1 MHYFILANAELSVVE
16 AATNEVCK
24 AAEDVRSSDLMGGLS
39 FYAFSFFKSRPAKS
53 WVSESSAPQWAGTD
67 LIMPLYSFYSPRPS
81 LS

>member
-1 MHYFILANAELSVVE
+1 MYNAELSVVE

-53 WVSESSAPQWAGTD
+53 WGERKHSSAMGGTD
-67 LIMPLYSFYSPRPS
+67 LIISFISFYSPAHR
-81 LS
+81 